1 MRKGH
6 SCLIMIKGLT
16 GKRKGRDLLDLRE
29 RRATPA
35 LEAWGIY
42 YLPVRAGKGIPKGA
56 FRFN

>member
-1 MRKGH
+1 MPG
-6 SCLIMIKGLT
+6 LIKGLT

-35 LEAWGIY
+35 LEALGIY
-42 YLPVRAGKGIPKGA
+42 YHPVRAGKGIPKGA